1 MPEVIEV
8 RTYADFIKEK
18 ILNKTLQDI
27 VIQNGRYK
35 NKGPFEHYKELLKE
49 LPLKIKDVESKG
61 KFMYIELSNGMFL
74 GFTLGLSGGWFFRP
88 KGTGSLI
95 HGLDFSSKYSMDD
108 ERLKEKYEG
117 YFQKALTHINVEFK
131 TSVGDLLF
139 YDTLSYGTIKVFKNE
154 EEIEKKLKSIGID
167 IMDEELDYESFH
179 ERIFLKKNLQKPIGN
194 VIVDQKTISGVGNYL
209 RSDAL
214 WMAKIS
220 PFRKVKDID
229 EKELK
234 ILYHDLRALIWGEY
248 DKKTGIKMKIIT
260 ESDKLPHD
268 YKRDFFVY
276 QEDDDVFGKK
286 VSKEQLYEGSQV
298 RYIYWVKE
306 RQI

>member
-8 RTYADFIKEK
+8 KTYADFIRDK
-18 ILNKTLQDI
+18 ILNKTIQDI
-27 VIQNGRYK
+27 EIQNGRYK
-35 NKGPFEHYKELLKE
+35 NKGPFEHYKELRNS
-49 LPLKIKDVESKG
+49 LPLKIKSVESKG

-74 GFTLGLSGGWFFRP
+74 GFTLGLSGGWFFKP
-88 KGTGSLI
+88 LNSKSLI
-95 HGLDFSSKYSMDD
+95 HGLDFSSKYSLDD

-154 EEIEKKLKSIGID
+154 EELEKKLNTLGVD
-167 IMDEELDYESFH
+167 IMDEDLTFELFE
-179 ERIFLKKNLQKPIGN
+179 ERIHLKKNLQKPIGN
-194 VIVDQKTISGVGNYL
+194 VLMDQKTISGVGNYL
-209 RSDAL
+209 RSDSL

-229 EKELK
+229 EKELRD
-234 ILYHDLRALIWGEY
+234 LYHDLRALIWGQY
-248 DKKTGIKMKIIT
+248 DKKEGIKMKLISKT
-260 ESDKLPHD
+260 DKLPQD
-268 YKRDFFVY
+268 YKRDFFAY
-276 QEDDDVFGKK
+276 QEEKDVFGKK
-286 VSKEQLYEGSQV
+286 VTKEQLYEGSQV
-298 RYIYWVKE
+298 RYVYWVKE

>member
-8 RTYADFIKEK
+8 RTYADFIKDK
-18 ILNKTLQDI
+18 VLNKTLQDV

-74 GFTLGLSGGWFFRP
+74 GFTLGLSGGWFYRTSGS
-88 KGTGSLI
+88 KSLI
-95 HGLDFSSKYSMDD
+95 HGLDFSSKYSL
-108 ERLKEKYEG
+108 ENKEKYEG

-154 EEIEKKLKSIGID
+154 DEIEKKLNSIGVD
-167 IMDEELDYESFH
+167 IMDEELTFDLFR
-179 ERIFLKKNLQKPIGN
+179 ERIYLKKNLQKPIGN

-220 PFRKVKDID
+220 PFRKVNDID

-234 ILYHDLRALIWGEY
+234 TLYHDLRALIWGQY
-248 DKKTGIKMKIIT
+248 DRKGGLKMKFIV
-260 ESDKLPHD
+260 ESDKLPQD

-276 QEDDDVFGKK
+276 QEEKDVFGKK
-286 VSKEQLYEGSQV
+286 VVKEELYEGSQV

>member
-35 NKGPFEHYKELLKE
+35 NKRPFEYYKELVKE
-49 LPLKIKDVESKG
+49 LPLKIKDIESKG

-74 GFTLGLSGGWFFRP
+74 GFTLGLSGGWFFRSSGS
-88 KGTGSLI
+88 KSLI
-95 HGLDFSSKYSMDD
+95 HGLDFSSKYSV
-108 ERLKEKYEG
+108 ENKEKYEG
-117 YFQKALTHINVEFK
+117 YFQKSLTHINVEFK

-154 EEIEKKLKSIGID
+154 DELEKKLKSIGVD
-167 IMDEELDYESFH
+167 IMDETLDFNSFR

-229 EKELK
+229 DKELK
-234 ILYHDLRALIWGEY
+234 ILHHDLRALIWGEY
-248 DKKTGIKMKIIT
+248 NKKAGLKMKIIV
-260 ESDKLPHD
+260 ESDKLPQD

-276 QEDDDVFGKK
+276 QEEDDVFGKK
-286 VSKEQLYEGSQV
+286 VVKEQLYEGSQI